1 MDKAPKLRSGDLTT
15 SRSVAIDL
23 YWHRLRA
30 EAESAMAREPALTS
44 LLVSTILDQPDLA
57 TALATRLGQRLAGDE
72 LSSEMIARLVLKV
85 ADAEPSILDAVHA
98 DLKAVV
104 ERDPASGRLIEPFLF
119 FKGFAAI
126 ETHRVANHLWRAGR
140 RDMALVLQSRSSSVF
155 QTDIHPGATVGQ
167 GIFIDHATGV
177 VIGETVEIEDE
188 VSILQDVTLGGTGT
202 HTGKRHPTIRTGVMI
217 GAGAQIFGP
226 VEIGAYSKIA
236 AGSLVTTAVPAHST
250 AVGTPARIILGDA
263 PDNPARNMD
272 QMLTERDYSAF
283 TWVI

>member
-1 MDKAPKLRSGDLTT
+1 MDSALKHGTGTAPQVGT
-15 SRSVAIDL
+15 IDL
-23 YWHRLRA
+23 FWHRLRGEA
-30 EAESAMAREPALTS
+30 EAAMAREPSLTGLLTS
-44 LLVSTILDQPDLA
+44 TIVEQPNLQ
-57 TALATRLGQRLAGDE
+57 TALAYRIGQRLAGDE
-72 LSSEMIARLVLKV
+72 LSAEVIARLVLRV
-85 ADAEPSILDAVHA
+85 IDAEPSILEAVHA

-126 ETHRVANHLWRAGR
+126 QTQRIAHHLWLAGR
-140 RDMALVLQSRSSSVF
+140 RDMAMVLQSRSSSVF
-155 QTDIHPGATVGQ
+155 QTDIHPGATLGK

-202 HTGKRHPTIRTGVMI
+202 HRGKRHPTIRTGVMI

-250 AVGTPARIILGDA
+250 AVGTPARIILGEA
-263 PDNPARNMD
+263 PENPARNMD
-272 QMLTERDYSAF
+272 QMLTERDYTAF

>member
-1 MDKAPKLRSGDLTT
+1 MDRAPRLWTGEVASGRSA
-15 SRSVAIDL
+15 AIDL
-23 YWHRLRA
+23 YWHRLRSEA
-30 EAESAMAREPALTS
+30 EAAMAREPALTS
-44 LLVSTILDQPDLA
+44 LLVSTILEQPDLA
-57 TALATRLGQRLAGDE
+57 SALAYRLGQRLAGDE
-72 LSSEMIARLVLKV
+72 LSAEMIARTVLKV
-85 ADAEPSILDAVHA
+85 IDAEPTILAAAHA

-104 ERDPASGRLIEPFLF
+104 ERDPASARLIEPFLF
-119 FKGFAAI
+119 FKGFSAI
-126 ETHRVANHLWRAGR
+126 ETHRVAHHLWLAGR

-155 QTDIHPGATVGQ
+155 QTDIHPGATIGQ

-177 VIGETVEIEDE
+177 VIGETAEIDDE

-250 AVGTPARIILGDA
+250 AVGTPARIVLGDA
-263 PDNPARNMD
+263 PANPARNMD

>member
-1 MDKAPKLRSGDLTT
+1 MD
-15 SRSVAIDL
+15 SVLKHRTAAASQAETIDL
-23 YWHRLRA
+23 YWHRLRGEA
-30 EAESAMAREPALTS
+30 EAAMAREPALTA
-44 LLVSTILDQPDLA
+44 LLTSTILEQPDMA
-57 TALATRLGQRLAGDE
+57 TALAYRIGQRLAGDE
-72 LSSEMIARLVLKV
+72 LPAEVIARVVLK
-85 ADAEPSILDAVHA
+85 AIDAAPSILEAVHA

-126 ETHRVANHLWRAGR
+126 ETQRIAHRLWLDGR
-140 RDMALVLQSRSSSVF
+140 RDMAMLLQSRSSSVF
-155 QTDIHPGATVGQ
+155 QTDIHPGASLGK

-202 HTGKRHPTIRTGVMI
+202 HRGKRHPTIRTGVMI

-226 VEIGAYSKIA
+226 IEIGAYSKIA

-250 AVGTPARIILGDA
+250 AVGTPARIIFGEA

-272 QMLTERDYSAF
+272 QMLTERDYTAF

>member
-1 MDKAPKLRSGDLTT
+1 MDSALRQWTAAASQAD
-15 SRSVAIDL
+15 AIDL
-23 YWHRLRA
+23 YWHRQRG
-30 EAESAMAREPALTS
+30 EAEVAMAREPALTA
-44 LLVSTILDQPDLA
+44 LLTSTILEQPDMA
-57 TALATRLGQRLAGDE
+57 TALSYRIGQRLAGDE
-72 LSSEMIARLVLKV
+72 LPAEVIARVVLRTIE
-85 ADAEPSILDAVHA
+85 AAPSILEAVHA

-126 ETHRVANHLWRAGR
+126 ETQRIAHHLWLAGR
-140 RDMALVLQSRSSSVF
+140 RDMAMILQSRSSSVF
-155 QTDIHPGATVGQ
+155 QTDIHPGASLGK

-202 HTGKRHPTIRTGVMI
+202 HRGKRHPTIRTGVMI

-250 AVGTPARIILGDA
+250 AVGTPARIILGEA
-263 PDNPARNMD
+263 PENPARNMD
-272 QMLTERDYSAF
+272 QMLTERDYTAF

>member
-1 MDKAPKLRSGDLTT
+1 MDRAPRLWTGEIANGRSG
-15 SRSVAIDL
+15 AIDL
-23 YWHRLRA
+23 YWHRLKG
-30 EAESAMAREPALTS
+30 EADAAMAREPVLTS
-44 LLVSTILDQPDLA
+44 LLVSTILEQPDLA
-57 TALATRLGQRLAGDE
+57 TALASRLGQRLAGDE
-72 LSSEMIARLVLKV
+72 LSSEMIARTVLKV
-85 ADAEPSILDAVHA
+85 IDAEPTILDAVHA

-119 FKGFAAI
+119 FKGFSAI
-126 ETHRVANHLWRAGR
+126 ATHRIAHHLWQDGR

-155 QTDIHPGATVGQ
+155 QTDIHPGAIIGQ

-177 VIGETVEIEDE
+177 VIGETAEIEDE

-236 AGSLVTTAVPAHST
+236 AGSLVTTDVPAHST
-250 AVGTPARIILGDA
+250 AVGTPARIVLGDA
-263 PDNPARNMD
+263 PANPARNMD

>member
-1 MDKAPKLRSGDLTT
+1 MDRAPRQWAGEVVTASSG
-15 SRSVAIDL
+15 AIDL
-23 YWHRLRA
+23 YWHRLKSEA
-30 EAESAMAREPALTS
+30 EAAMAREPVLTS
-44 LLVSTILDQPDLA
+44 LLVSTILEQPDLA
-57 TALATRLGQRLAGDE
+57 TALASRLGQRLAGDE
-72 LSSEMIARLVLKV
+72 LSSEMIARTVLRV
-85 ADAEPSILDAVHA
+85 IDAEPAILDAVHA

-119 FKGFAAI
+119 FKGFSAI
-126 ETHRVANHLWRAGR
+126 ETHRIAHYLWLAGR
-140 RDMALVLQSRSSSVF
+140 RDMALVFQSRSSSVF
-155 QTDIHPGATVGQ
+155 QTDIHPGATLGQ

-177 VIGETVEIEDE
+177 VIGETAEIEDE

-236 AGSLVTTAVPAHST
+236 AGSLVTTSVPPHST
-250 AVGTPARIILGDA
+250 AVGTPARIVLGDA
-263 PDNPARNMD
+263 PANPARNMD

>member
-1 MDKAPKLRSGDLTT
+1 MDSALKHRTGTAPQAGT
-15 SRSVAIDL
+15 IDL
-23 YWHRLRA
+23 FWHRLRGEA
-30 EAESAMAREPALTS
+30 EAAMAREPALTG
-44 LLVSTILDQPDLA
+44 LLSSTILEQTDLP
-57 TALATRLGQRLAGDE
+57 TALAYRIGQRLAGDE
-72 LSSEMIARLVLKV
+72 LPAEVIARLVLRV
-85 ADAEPSILDAVHA
+85 IDAEPTILEAVHA

-126 ETHRVANHLWRAGR
+126 ETQRIAHHLWLAGR
-140 RDMALVLQSRSSSVF
+140 RDMAMVLQSRSSSVF
-155 QTDIHPGATVGQ
+155 QTDIHPGATLGK

-202 HTGKRHPTIRTGVMI
+202 HRGKRHPTIRTGVMI

-250 AVGTPARIILGDA
+250 AVGTPARIILGEA
-263 PDNPARNMD
+263 PENPARNMD
-272 QMLTERDYSAF
+272 QMLTERDYTAF

>member
-1 MDKAPKLRSGDLTT
+1 MDRAPRLWRGEATSGRSA
-15 SRSVAIDL
+15 AIDL
-23 YWHRLRA
+23 HWHRLRGEA
-30 EAESAMAREPALTS
+30 EAAMAREPALTS
-44 LLVSTILDQPDLA
+44 LMVSTILDQPDLA
-57 TALATRLGQRLAGDE
+57 TALATRLGQRLGGDE
-72 LSSEMIARLVLKV
+72 LSAETIARTVLR
-85 ADAEPSILDAVHA
+85 AIDAEPSILEGVHA

-119 FKGFAAI
+119 FKGFSAI
-126 ETHRVANHLWRAGR
+126 ETQRVAHHLWLAGR

-155 QTDIHPGATVGQ
+155 QTDIHPGALLGR

-236 AGSLVTTAVPAHST
+236 AGSLVTTTVPAHST

-263 PDNPARNMD
+263 PANPARNMD

>member
-1 MDKAPKLRSGDLTT
+1 MDQLLRLRQGNSGRWATGAVDLF
-15 SRSVAIDL
+15 
-23 YWHRLRA
+23 WHRLRS
-30 EAESAMAREPALTS
+30 EADEVMRREPALTG
-44 LLVSTILDQPDLA
+44 LVTSSILEQPDFA
-57 TALATRLGQRLAGDE
+57 SALAYRLGQRLAGGE
-72 LSSEMIARLVLKV
+72 LPAEVIARV
-85 ADAEPSILDAVHA
+85 ALRAVEADSGILDGAYA

-126 ETHRVANHLWRAGR
+126 ETHRIARHLWLAGR
-140 RDMALVLQSRSSSVF
+140 RDMALLMQSRASSAF
-155 QTDIHPGATVGQ
+155 QVDIHPGARLGR

-177 VIGETVEIEDE
+177 VIGETAEIDDE

-202 HTGKRHPTIRTGVMI
+202 HRGKRHPTIRTGVMI

-250 AVGTPARIILGDA
+250 AVGTPARIIVGEA
-263 PDNPARNMD
+263 PANPARSMD
-272 QMLTERDYSAF
+272 QMLSERDYAAF

>member
-1 MDKAPKLRSGDLTT
+1 MDSALKHRTGTASQAGT
-15 SRSVAIDL
+15 IDL
-23 YWHRLRA
+23 FWHRLRGEA
-30 EAESAMAREPALTS
+30 EAAMAREPALTG
-44 LLVSTILDQPDLA
+44 LLSSTIVEQPDLQ
-57 TALATRLGQRLAGDE
+57 TALAYRIGQRLAGDE
-72 LSSEMIARLVLKV
+72 LPAEVIARLVLRV
-85 ADAEPSILDAVHA
+85 IDAEPTILEAVHA

-126 ETHRVANHLWRAGR
+126 ETQRIAHHLWRAGR
-140 RDMALVLQSRSSSVF
+140 RDMAMVLQSRSSSVF
-155 QTDIHPGATVGQ
+155 QTDIHPGATLGK

-202 HTGKRHPTIRTGVMI
+202 HRGKRHPTIRTGVMI

-250 AVGTPARIILGDA
+250 AVGTPARIILGEA
-263 PDNPARNMD
+263 PENPARNMD
-272 QMLTERDYSAF
+272 QMLTERDYTAF

>member
-1 MDKAPKLRSGDLTT
+1 MDRAPKLWRGEATSGRSA
-15 SRSVAIDL
+15 AIDL
-23 YWHRLRA
+23 HWHRLRGEA
-30 EAESAMAREPALTS
+30 EAAMAREPMLTS
-44 LLVSTILDQPDLA
+44 LMVSTILDQPDLA
-57 TALATRLGQRLAGDE
+57 TALATRLGQRLGGDE
-72 LSSEMIARLVLKV
+72 LSAETIARTVLR
-85 ADAEPSILDAVHA
+85 AIDAEPSILDGVHA

-119 FKGFAAI
+119 FKGFSAI
-126 ETHRVANHLWRAGR
+126 ETHRIAHYLWLAGR
-140 RDMALVLQSRSSSVF
+140 RDMALVFQSRSSSVF
-155 QTDIHPGATVGQ
+155 QTDIHPGATLGQ

-177 VIGETVEIEDE
+177 VIGETAEIEDE

-236 AGSLVTTAVPAHST
+236 AGSLVTTSVPPHST
-250 AVGTPARIILGDA
+250 AVGTPARIVLGDA
-263 PDNPARNMD
+263 PANPARNMD

>member
-1 MDKAPKLRSGDLTT
+1 M
-15 SRSVAIDL
+15 V
-23 YWHRLRA
+23 
-30 EAESAMAREPALTS
+30 REPALTS
-44 LLVSTILDQPDLA
+44 LLVSTVLEQPDLA
-57 TALATRLGQRLAGDE
+57 TALASRLGQRLAGDE
-72 LSSEMIARLVLKV
+72 LPSEMIARTVLKAID
-85 ADAEPSILDAVHA
+85 ADPIILDAVHA

-119 FKGFAAI
+119 FKGFSAI
-126 ETHRVANHLWRAGR
+126 ETHRVAHHLWFAGR

-155 QTDIHPGATVGQ
+155 QTDIHPGATIGQ

-177 VIGETVEIEDE
+177 VIGETAEIEDE

-236 AGSLVTTAVPAHST
+236 AGSLVTTSVPAHST

>member
-1 MDKAPKLRSGDLTT
+1 MDKATKLHSGDLTNG
-15 SRSVAIDL
+15 RSVAIDL
-23 YWHRLRA
+23 YWHRLRT
-30 EAESAMAREPALTS
+30 EAESAMAREPTLTS

-72 LSSEMIARLVLKV
+72 LSSEMIARLMLKV
-85 ADAEPSILDAVHA
+85 IDAEPSIMAAVHA

-119 FKGFAAI
+119 FKGFSAI
-126 ETHRVANHLWRAGR
+126 ETHRIANHLWRGGR

-177 VIGETVEIEDE
+177 VIGETAEIEDE

>member
-1 MDKAPKLRSGDLTT
+1 MDSALKHRTGTAPQVGT
-15 SRSVAIDL
+15 IDL
-23 YWHRLRA
+23 FWHRLRGEA
-30 EAESAMAREPALTS
+30 EAAMAREPALTG
-44 LLVSTILDQPDLA
+44 LLSSTILEQPDLQ
-57 TALATRLGQRLAGDE
+57 TALAYRIGQRLAGDE
-72 LSSEMIARLVLKV
+72 LSAEVIARLVLRV
-85 ADAEPSILDAVHA
+85 IDAEPSILEAVHA

-126 ETHRVANHLWRAGR
+126 QTQRIAHHLWLAGR
-140 RDMALVLQSRSSSVF
+140 RDMAMVLQSRSSSVF
-155 QTDIHPGATVGQ
+155 QTDIHPGATLGK

-202 HTGKRHPTIRTGVMI
+202 HRGKRHPTIRTGVMI

-250 AVGTPARIILGDA
+250 AVGTPARIILGEA
-263 PDNPARNMD
+263 PENPARNMD
-272 QMLTERDYSAF
+272 QMLTERDYTAF